1 MKQILITTILTL
13 LFFSKTFACLNGES
27 MVLKDG
33 TFLFEDIEG
42 NVPYG
47 HIFNSDEGF
56 KDGIKQ
62 LDSLYKKTKDL
73 DYLSDKGLLLIL
85 LKRYDE
91 AVKLYLEIEKLEP
104 NRYSTAS
111 NIGTAYELLGQNEK
125 ALQWIKKSVEIDPKS
140 HKNSEWIHVNILEA
154 KIKGQQ
160 YISTDFLL
168 NTDFG
173 IDLTPKSILSKDELQ
188 KLSDA
193 LYYQLNERVS
203 FIEPKEK
210 IVAQLLFDIGNIAF
224 LLGNYY
230 DASADYEQ
238 AKKYGFTGRLIEQR
252 IKEVERLSKL
262 PKQTSKNNSSANS
275 NAQKSTNKSYLT
287 YGLWFLGL
295 VLVGT
300 IMTIIYKRRK
310 KKQQLTRGFVQV
322 GQTK

>member
-13 LFFSKTFACLNGES
+13 LFFIKTFACLNGES

-33 TFLFEDIEG
+33 TFLFVDKKG

-47 HIFNSDEGF
+47 HIFNSDEDF

-91 AVKLYLEIEKLEP
+91 AVKLYLEIERLEP
-104 NRYSTAS
+104 KRYSTAS
-111 NIGTAYELLGQNEK
+111 NIGTAYELLGQNDK

-140 HKNSEWIHVNILEA
+140 HKNSEWIHIKILEA
-154 KIKGQQ
+154 KNKGQQ
-160 YISTDFLL
+160 FVTPDFLL
-168 NTDFG
+168 NTNFS
-173 IDLTPKSILSKDELQ
+173 IEVTPKSTLSKDELQ

-203 FIEPKEK
+203 FVEPKEK
-210 IVAQLLFDIGNIAF
+210 IVAQLLFDLGNIAF

-230 DASADYEQ
+230 DASADYVE
-238 AKKYGFTGRLIEQR
+238 AIKYGFTGQLIEQR
-252 IKEVERLSKL
+252 IKEVQRLLKS
-262 PKQTSKNNSSANS
+262 PKQPSKYNSTANG
-275 NAQKSTNKSYLT
+275 NAQKSTNKFYLT
-287 YGLWFLGL
+287 YGLWFLGF
-295 VLVGT
+295 VLLGT
-300 IMTIIYKRRK
+300 IMTIIYKRRMK
-310 KKQQLTRGFVQV
+310 NSS
-322 GQTK
+322 